1 MGLNFT
7 WWNNSSIMA
16 RLCCCWHA
24 TRQTCCVINFITYY
38 HKIPQSPP
46 PPQKKEKKAS
56 SPVVK
61 ENTNILTGT
70 DTLVLS
76 CCLLA
81 VGLMLFKAAGINC
94 VLTGWFWDCWGRCC
108 HVKEKQ
114 EQSCVAICLG
124 WDKAGRWCPGTCFGL
139 WKWRLELWPLRGK
152 QVFLCP
158 VENDSIYLKVM
169 LLRDAPCILSPVQWF
184 WFWGGLL
191 TGGGPSR
198 PQCCACHWRVLLWLR
213 FAGWDQLQHSPTGF
227 SPGQGLSLWRGWP
240 R

>member
-16 RLCCCWHA
+16 RLCCSWHA
-24 TRQTCCVINFITYY
+24 TRQTCCVVNFITYY
-38 HKIPQSPP
+38 NKIPQSHTPSPP
-46 PPQKKEKKAS
+46 KRKKKAS

-61 ENTNILTGT
+61 GNTNILTGT

-114 EQSCVAICLG
+114 EQSRVAICLG
-124 WDKAGRWCPGTCFGL
+124 WDKAGCWCPGTCFGL

-169 LLRDAPCILSPVQWF
+169 LLRDAPCILSPV
-184 WFWGGLL
+184 
-191 TGGGPSR
+191 
-198 PQCCACHWRVLLWLR
+198 
-213 FAGWDQLQHSPTGF
+213 
-227 SPGQGLSLWRGWP
+227 
-240 R
+240 